1 MKIIL
6 RKDYEVLGKKG
17 EIVSVKDGFAR
28 NYLFPQKIAALATE
42 STVKAMELAH
52 QQMQAKVKK
61 ELLAVQ
67 KRVSDLQK
75 ISQVTIAV
83 KVGEEN
89 RLFGSVTSLD
99 IANAL
104 KAHHFDL
111 DKRAIE
117 LDEPIKSL
125 GIYSVH
131 VKLHS
136 EVKTTIKVKVVKE

>member
-1 MKIIL
+1 MKVIL
-6 RKDYEVLGKKG
+6 RKDYEILGKKG

-28 NYLFPQKIAALATE
+28 NYLLPQNIAALATK
-42 STVKAMELAH
+42 STIKAMEITH
-52 QQMQAKVKK
+52 QQTQARVKK
-61 ELLAVQ
+61 ELLSAQ

-75 ISQVTIAV
+75 IPQVTIAV
-83 KVGEEN
+83 KVGEED

-104 KAHHFDL
+104 KAQNFEL

-117 LDEPIKSL
+117 LEEPIKSL
-125 GIYSVH
+125 GLYSVP

-136 EVKTTIKVKVVKE
+136 EVKSTIKVKVVKE

>member
-1 MKIIL
+1 MKVIL
-6 RKDYEVLGKKG
+6 RKDYEILGKKG

-28 NYLFPQKIAALATE
+28 NYLLPQNIAALATQ
-42 STVKAMELAH
+42 STIKAMEITH
-52 QQMQAKVKK
+52 QQTQARVKK
-61 ELLAVQ
+61 ELLSAQ

-75 ISQVTIAV
+75 IPQVTIAV
-83 KVGEEN
+83 KVGEED

-99 IANAL
+99 IAHAL
-104 KAHHFDL
+104 KAQNFEL

-117 LDEPIKSL
+117 LEEPIKSL
-125 GIYSVH
+125 GLYSVP